1 MSKQEF
7 FIEDQDWSKQLEDD
21 YEEYIWS
28 CESHIDYDPD
38 DERLDIE
45 PEPTLSGEP
54 FCGCNTCYTRE
65 QLFFLVPRII
75 KAYKEGKIT
84 LNEE

>member
-7 FIEDQDWSKQLEDD
+7 FLEDENWAKQLETE
-21 YEEYIWS
+21 YEEYIWD
-28 CESHIDYDPD
+28 CESSIDG
-38 DERLDIE
+38 EE
-45 PEPTLSGEP
+45 SEEFTSLSGEP
-54 FCGCNTCYTRE
+54 FCGCTTCYTRE
-65 QLFFLVPRII
+65 QLFFLTPRII